1 MILRVIKHPVS
12 WRSIST
18 QNVILKIRV
27 KKKIKQGRRTRL
39 PFLFAMPTK
48 RKSKSDKQ
56 QIADSATPE
65 IKDDKQLA
73 NETPTKPKHF
83 KKTAQDQ
90 IEKSYKKI
98 VATLADEA
106 QKGSVRHTK
115 LLFDLG
121 GVQKE
126 VEAIATKR
134 GRGPSLGKLLLKEV
148 ESMKQSKSKPPKID
162 GGSV

>member
-1 MILRVIKHPVS
+1 
-12 WRSIST
+12 
-18 QNVILKIRV
+18 
-27 KKKIKQGRRTRL
+27 
-39 PFLFAMPTK
+39 MPTK

-56 QIADSATPE
+56 QIAETTTK
-65 IKDDKQLA
+65 IKDDQQPAK
-73 NETPTKPKHF
+73 ETLTKPKHF

-148 ESMKQSKSKPPKID
+148 ETMRQSKSKPSKID
-162 GGSV
+162 GGPM